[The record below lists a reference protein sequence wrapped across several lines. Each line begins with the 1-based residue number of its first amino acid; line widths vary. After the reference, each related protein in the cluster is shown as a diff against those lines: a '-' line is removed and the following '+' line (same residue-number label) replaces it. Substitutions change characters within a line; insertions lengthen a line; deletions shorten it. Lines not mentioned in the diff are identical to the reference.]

1 MMNPQMDQTRVRETC
16 DKLQNNNQAGRKTA
30 VKLRI

>member
-1 MMNPQMDQTRVRETC
+1 MMNPQMDQTRVRETF
-16 DKLQNNNQAGRKTA
+16 DKLQNNQAGRKTA